1 MPVLPDTPPHLLLA
15 VPHEETRKL
24 LRTWLGRQGFLVTTA
39 RDGDHAARLMS
50 GLDFDIVVVD
60 ADTGPVDFDGPR
72 VSLGGDGEASVP
84 KPVDGA
90 QLTQMINTILDR
102 APRPEPEKPKVLRF
116 GAFAYDVAGGTLT
129 QNGERVRLTA
139 TEVKL
144 MRALTATPNHPI
156 TRAELMDEMGE
167 TEPGSRAVD
176 VQITRLR
183 RKLEADPK
191 MAKYL
196 QTVRG
201 TGYVLMVD

>member
-24 LRTWLGRQGFLVTTA
+24 LRTWLSRQGFLVTTA
-39 RDGDHAARLMS
+39 RDGDHAMRLMS
-50 GLDFDIVVVD
+50 GLDFDIAV
-60 ADTGPVDFDGPR
+60 AD
-72 VSLGGDGEASVP
+72 P

-102 APRPEPEKPKVLRF
+102 APRPEPEKPKDLRF
-116 GAFAYDVAGGTLT
+116 GPFAYDVAAGTLT
-129 QNGERVRLTA
+129 QNGERVKLTA